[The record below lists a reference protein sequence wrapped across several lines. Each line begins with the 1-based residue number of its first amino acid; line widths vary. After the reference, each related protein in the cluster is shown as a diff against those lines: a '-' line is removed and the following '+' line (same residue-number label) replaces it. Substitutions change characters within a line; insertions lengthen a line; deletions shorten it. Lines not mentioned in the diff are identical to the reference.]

1 MTSQILT
8 IFSII
13 TMSFSRTPTSAF
25 MSPCPF
31 PISHGSSARTQLA
44 SSPLFKQD
52 ESKDEDSSE
61 FEGFNPFQPGS
72 KISTKSGFGI
82 LPPNSSNNQ
91 NSTPGGQVSPR
102 QMRMKKLTTD
112 LLACI
117 SDKDAVEKLLE
128 SNEDFLME
136 QLNNDGVVWDPD
148 SIFDPSMNRAE
159 RFARY
164 KEVMEKRIG
173 SARAPAA
180 KNVLS
185 ALRDFVMRRE

>member
-1 MTSQILT
+1 MPSQIFT
-8 IFSII
+8 ISCII

-25 MSPCPF
+25 MSQCPF
-31 PISHGSSARTQLA
+31 PIAHGSRARSQLA

-61 FEGFNPFQPGS
+61 FGGFNPFQPGS
-72 KISTKSGFGI
+72 KIPTKSGFGI
-82 LPPNSSNNQ
+82 LPPPSSNNQ

-102 QMRMKKLTTD
+102 QMRMKELTTD

-117 SDKDAVEKLLE
+117 SDTDAVEKLLE

-136 QLNNDGVVWDPD
+136 QLNNDGVVLDPD
-148 SIFDPSMNRAE
+148 SVYDPSMNRAE

-164 KEVMEKRIG
+164 KEVMEERIG
-173 SARAPAA
+173 NARAPAA

-185 ALRDFVMRRE
+185 ALRDFVTRRE